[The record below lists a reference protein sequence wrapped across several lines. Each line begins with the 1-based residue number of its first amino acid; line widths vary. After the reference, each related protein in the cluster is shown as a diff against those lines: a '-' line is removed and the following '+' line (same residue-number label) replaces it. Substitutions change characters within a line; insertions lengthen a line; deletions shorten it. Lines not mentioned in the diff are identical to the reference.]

1 MTPRDIAILTLAPAS
16 ASAALS
22 FALYAA
28 HHASLA
34 AAAIATGQL
43 VLLYNLYLYTGE
55 IEDRDTR
62 VMER

>member
-22 FALYAA
+22 FAVYAA

-34 AAAIATGQL
+34 AAVIAIGQI
-43 VLLYNLYLYTGE
+43 VLLYSLYQYTGE
-55 IEDRDTR
+55 IEDRKTR